1 MENMETKNKKDL
13 EKYKT
18 KVEELFKKTHPYFTE
33 KEIKAWI
40 RLSEALQ

>member
-1 MENMETKNKKDL
+1 MENMETENKKDL

-18 KVEELFKKTHPYFTE
+18 KVEELFKKAHPNFTE

-40 RLSEALQ
+40 RVSEAL